1 MISIKLNKK
10 EVKILNLNIKQG
22 CLIKDNNLYGLKEAA
37 LIVLPINYTGSPV
50 SIHFESKLEIAKDN
64 YIDIDEKNKIVKIN
78 EKEVTSNWG
87 EEVNFPEVDYL
98 FNSIEKNKN
107 RRKRTSNKLVAIDF
121 RLLRYVTSIIG
132 NEIVVEIGDRLDPIF
147 IYKNTSASA
156 AYAYT
161 TPFNPKVHRQCLL
174 MPMRQ

>member
-1 MISIKLNKK
+1 MTSIKLNKK
-10 EVKILNLNIKQG
+10 EAKILNLNLKQG
-22 CLIKDNNLYGLKEAA
+22 CLIKNNNLYGLKEAA
-37 LIVLPINYTGSPV
+37 LIVLPVNYTGEPV

-64 YIDIDEKNKIVKIN
+64 YIVVDEKNKIVKIN

-87 EEVNFPEVDYL
+87 EKVNFPDVDYL
-98 FNSIEKNKN
+98 FKSILLNKN
-107 RRKRTSNKLVAIDF
+107 RRKRTSNKLGAIDF
-121 RLLRYVTSIIG
+121 ALLRHITSIIG

-147 IYKNTSASA
+147 ITKNTKSFKAGSF
-156 AYAYT
+156 T